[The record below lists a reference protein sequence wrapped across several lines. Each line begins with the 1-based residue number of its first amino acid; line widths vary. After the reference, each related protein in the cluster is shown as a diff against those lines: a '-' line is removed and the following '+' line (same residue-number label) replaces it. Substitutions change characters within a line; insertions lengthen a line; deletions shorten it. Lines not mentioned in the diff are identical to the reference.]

1 MDSVG
6 KSVVLIIKRSHHRGN
21 EGTWEK
27 TISQHREIRKC
38 LSEVM
43 MEMMPKLNL
52 KG

>member
-6 KSVVLIIKRSHHRGN
+6 KSVVHVIKRSHHRGN

-27 TISQHREIRKC
+27 IISQHREIRTC

-43 MEMMPKLNL
+43 EVMPKLNL